1 MRGSVLALAASL
13 VIAGCGSSTGTS
25 APVATPAATATPTL
39 VIASTT
45 AATTVTSPPVGGPLT
60 TVGPGTYAVGTGSG
74 QIAPGKYFAPA
85 PTSGPPCYYAR
96 LRNNDGEAA
105 DIVAE
110 EMSHNQIIM
119 TVRASDGYVKVS
131 GCTFIAAS

>member
-13 VIAGCGSSTGTS
+13 VIAGCSSSTGTS
-25 APVATPAATATPTL
+25 APVSTAEANTSPTT
-39 VIASTT
+39 ASTS
-45 AATTVTSPPVGGPLT
+45 AATTATSPPVVGPLT
-60 TVGPGTYAVGTGSG
+60 TVGPGTYEVGTGNG

-85 PTSGPPCYYAR
+85 LSSGPPCYYAR
-96 LRNNDGEAA
+96 LRNNDGETA
-105 DIVAE
+105 DIIAE
-110 EMSHNQIIM
+110 ELSHGQIIM